1 MPRRARRD
9 RREQKRAVEARLGE
23 GEMYGEVEGKEEL
36 GMKGEVYNGEG
47 EGGREL
53 EKSILFS

>member
-1 MPRRARRD
+1 MPRRA

-23 GEMYGEVEGKEEL
+23 GEMYGEAEGKEEL
-36 GMKGEVYNGEG
+36 GMKGEVYNGEC